1 MYRIASTLAL
11 LAFAPLALAQST
23 FRGDAAHTGVFAGA
37 APREFHRV
45 KWTFPTGERVVA
57 SPTYHDG
64 TIFIGGDDGAI
75 HAIDA
80 RDGTRRWKRMTKG
93 PAPSS
98 PAVANGVV
106 YALSYDGK
114 CWALD
119 EKTGEVRWKFTT
131 GGERRYEAKGIH
143 GLQPRNQTIA
153 DPFDT
158 YLSSPVV
165 VDGVVYFGSGDDG
178 VYALDAA
185 TGAQRW
191 RFETGDVVHASP
203 AVANGAVYVGSWDG
217 RFYAIDAASGK
228 ERWHFQGGVDPAQ
241 HNQQGFQSS
250 PAVVDGV
257 VYTGSRDSNVYALD
271 AATGAEKWR
280 FPTGAS
286 WVNSAPAVSNGKVF
300 FATSDS
306 SLYFVVD
313 AATGKELAQQKNK
326 AYVFSSPA
334 VAGDVVVLGIGNG
347 TVIARERDSGAML
360 WEFTT
365 EAAKHNEGWA
375 LTSDGGM
382 NFAMLYRYPWREAPL
397 VAFTR
402 QLAIGAVL
410 SSPLI
415 VDGVVY
421 FGSADGNV
429 YAIE

>member
-1 MYRIASTLAL
+1 MDRRLPVL
-11 LAFAPLALAQST
+11 LFFVAPAALAQAT
-23 FRGDAAHTGVFAGA
+23 FRGDAAHTGAFAGP

-45 KWTFPTGERVVA
+45 KWTFPTGDRVVG

-64 TIFIGGDDGAI
+64 AIFIGGDDGAI
-75 HAIDA
+75 YAIDA

-98 PAVANGVV
+98 PAVADGVV

-119 EKTGEVRWKFTT
+119 EKTGEVRWKFAT
-131 GGERRYEAKGIH
+131 GGERRFEAKGIH
-143 GLQPRNQTIA
+143 GLQPKNQTIP
-153 DPFDT
+153 DPFDV
-158 YLSSPVV
+158 YLSSPAVAGGTVV
-165 VDGVVYFGSGDDG
+165 FGSGDG
-178 VYALDAA
+178 GIYALDAA

-203 AVANGAVYVGSWDG
+203 AVANGVVYAGSWDG
-217 RFYAIDAASGK
+217 RFYAIDLATGK
-228 ERWHFQGGVDPAQ
+228 ERWHFQGGLDPAL

-280 FPTGAS
+280 FSTGAS
-286 WVNSAPAVSNGKVF
+286 WVNSTSAVAGGKVF

-306 SLYFVVD
+306 KLWFVVD
-313 AATGKELAQQKNK
+313 AANGKELVQQKNK
-326 AYVFSSPA
+326 AYAFSSPA
-334 VAGDVVVLGIGNG
+334 LAGDVALLGIGNG
-347 TVIARERDSGAML
+347 TLIARDRDSAAPL
-360 WEFTT
+360 WEFVT
-365 EAAKHNEGWA
+365 EAAKRNEGWA
-375 LTSDGGM
+375 LTSDGDL
-382 NFAMLYRYPWREAPL
+382 NFAWLYRWPWRETPM
-397 VAFTR
+397 VAHTR

-410 SSPLI
+410 SSPLV

-421 FGSADGNV
+421 FGSTDGNV